1 MADVDDAED
10 INAVL
15 NDDNLSS
22 PSHNEPGTDARE
34 NMYFHDL
41 PDALIVT
48 NIDEC
53 IFDDVKCKVEF
64 ESLFRKYDET
74 ASFLYLRSF
83 RRARVNFSTP
93 EMAAT
98 ARIHLHE
105 LELYGKRVKCYF
117 AQPKDEESENKDP
130 HYLKSL
136 SFYIHIYL
144 YEHTQCMVGCGCLF
158 YILHHV
164 QFLFFFPFCFH

>member
-53 IFDDVKCKVEF
+53 IFDDVKCKVRHVV
-64 ESLFRKYDET
+64 LFCNMLTNVRKQCLSNNVSAKLIGFILVVVSATDT
-74 ASFLYLRSF
+74 TTG
-83 RRARVNFSTP
+83 RVSC
-93 EMAAT
+93 
-98 ARIHLHE
+98 LHYNIE
-105 LELYGKRVKCYF
+105 VRCSCCYINMLLLFNCKCGNGTF
-117 AQPKDEESENKDP
+117 KKKNW
-130 HYLKSL
+130 L
-136 SFYIHIYL
+136 
-144 YEHTQCMVGCGCLF
+144 
-158 YILHHV
+158 
-164 QFLFFFPFCFH
+164 

>member
-1 MADVDDAED
+1 M
-10 INAVL
+10 ITL
-15 NDDNLSS
+15 IWYGTHNDSMNL
-22 PSHNEPGTDARE
+22 T
-34 NMYFHDL
+34 FQ
-41 PDALIVT
+41 
-48 NIDEC
+48 
-53 IFDDVKCKVEF
+53 VEF

-117 AQPKDEESENKDP
+117 AQVCYHKEIQQLSLYTMWISHICNYFHQFTMYIYIYIFFNVKCFDF
-130 HYLKSL
+130 LKKLINFYWSL
-136 SFYIHIYL
+136 KIH
-144 YEHTQCMVGCGCLF
+144 V
-158 YILHHV
+158 
-164 QFLFFFPFCFH
+164 

>member
-1 MADVDDAED
+1 MITLFWCGTHIDSM
-10 INAVL
+10 
-15 NDDNLSS
+15 NL
-22 PSHNEPGTDARE
+22 T
-34 NMYFHDL
+34 FQ
-41 PDALIVT
+41 
-48 NIDEC
+48 
-53 IFDDVKCKVEF
+53 VEF

-117 AQPKDEESENKDP
+117 AQVCYHKEIKQ
-130 HYLKSL
+130 LSL
-136 SFYIHIYL
+136 YTMSISHICNYFHQFTIYI
-144 YEHTQCMVGCGCLF
+144 
-158 YILHHV
+158 YI
-164 QFLFFFPFCFH
+164 FFWCKVFWFKKKLINFIDH

>member
-1 MADVDDAED
+1 M
-10 INAVL
+10 
-15 NDDNLSS
+15 NL
-22 PSHNEPGTDARE
+22 T
-34 NMYFHDL
+34 FQ
-41 PDALIVT
+41 
-48 NIDEC
+48 
-53 IFDDVKCKVEF
+53 VEF

-117 AQPKDEESENKDP
+117 AQVCYHKEIEQ
-130 HYLKSL
+130 LSL
-136 SFYIHIYL
+136 YTMSISHICNYFHQFTMCIYIY
-144 YEHTQCMVGCGCLF
+144 F
-158 YILHHV
+158 
-164 QFLFFFPFCFH
+164 

>member
-15 NDDNLSS
+15 NDENLSS

-53 IFDDVKCKVEF
+53 IFDDVKCKVRHVV
-64 ESLFRKYDET
+64 LFCNMLTNVRKQCLSNNVSAKLIGFILVVVSATDT
-74 ASFLYLRSF
+74 HNRTCLLFTKTLRLG
-83 RRARVNFSTP
+83 
-93 EMAAT
+93 AA
-98 ARIHLHE
+98 AAI
-105 LELYGKRVKCYF
+105 
-117 AQPKDEESENKDP
+117 
-130 HYLKSL
+130 
-136 SFYIHIYL
+136 
-144 YEHTQCMVGCGCLF
+144 
-158 YILHHV
+158 
-164 QFLFFFPFCFH
+164 